1 MVKVYMC
8 MHVGSNMTTFSISHN
23 DRNNYQSI
31 YKPNGMRDECREKE
45 TERKEDRMERGN
57 GEDSREH
64 NSISL
69 FLLSSSFPF
78 SPLSSF
84 SLSLSLSLSLYILL
98 SQRERT
104 AVERVKGRVGRVRHT
119 EGVRRTHLS
128 GVVVHDEPVA
138 REPGLELI

>member
-1 MVKVYMC
+1 
-8 MHVGSNMTTFSISHN
+8 
-23 DRNNYQSI
+23 
-31 YKPNGMRDECREKE
+31 
-45 TERKEDRMERGN
+45 MERGN
-57 GEDSREH
+57 GEDSWEH

-84 SLSLSLSLSLYILL
+84 VNSLSLYILL
-98 SQRERT
+98 SPRERT
-104 AVERVKGRVGRVRHT
+104 AVERVKGRGGRVRHT
-119 EGVRRTHLS
+119 EGVCRTHLS